1 MIQMKTRFVDDKQ
14 YMCLKRFGS
23 QNIKHINRASG
34 SCNKVSLFFQGV
46 AIADDDRRIKGDVN
60 VYRSHVKI
68 IAYNAHGHKVRIS
81 FNDNIFSAFK
91 V

>member
-1 MIQMKTRFVDDKQ
+1 MKTRFVDDKQ

-34 SCNKVSLFFQGV
+34 SCNKVFLFFQGV

-68 IAYNAHGHKVRIS
+68 IAYIRYVFLLMIIYLVLSK
-81 FNDNIFSAFK
+81 FK
-91 V
+91 R